1 MYSFIVYHY
10 HSYVTIIYKCYNLL
24 SDFVFLRIYGKFEG
38 AKVHVKTT
46 PDLVPSALFF
56 SINEIGGVLQSKTI
70 PCIFR
75 GINVFKLRY
84 F

>member
-1 MYSFIVYHY
+1 MRNS
-10 HSYVTIIYKCYNLL
+10 
-24 SDFVFLRIYGKFEG
+24 
-38 AKVHVKTT
+38 KVQKYTQKRK

-75 GINVFKLRY
+75 GINVFELRY